1 MKNVTNENSIYIT
14 IRECASVADDPYHF
28 KMYSTSKVLFIS
40 RQVVIRQNIYIQIY
54 NRRIQVV
61 NEKEII

>member
-40 RQVVIRQNIYIQIY
+40 RRVVIRQNIYIQS
-54 NRRIQVV
+54 
-61 NEKEII
+61 